1 MDRPV
6 APLRPV
12 VTRGPVVTLG
22 EVMALFLAEPGPGL
36 GTATAF
42 ELQCAGAEAT
52 VAVGLARLGH
62 RTAYLGRLGD
72 DALGHQVRR
81 TLRGHGV
88 DVDGL
93 RLVPDGPTGVLVR
106 DAPADRPLTV
116 QYLRSGSAA
125 STVHADDV
133 DPGTVRGAA
142 LLHVTGITAVLSAS
156 ARAAVLHAVRL
167 AREAGVPV
175 SLDPNVRHRLASPQ
189 VWREVLVELAP
200 LADIVLTGTDDAA
213 VVTDGDPARW
223 FLDRGATTVV
233 VKDGTRGAWEA
244 DATGTV
250 RQPVRP
256 TVAVDPVGAGDAF
269 AAGWIGGWLRG
280 LAPADRLREAAA
292 VASLC
297 VGARGDLPG
306 LPDAATLRRVLAE
319 GGDVDR

>member
-1 MDRPV
+1 V
-6 APLRPV
+6 SA
-12 VTRGPVVTLG
+12 PVVTLG

-62 RTAYLGRLGD
+62 RATYLGRLGD
-72 DALGHQVRR
+72 DPLGAQVRA

-125 STVHADDV
+125 STLRADDLDADV
-133 DPGTVRGAA
+133 VRGAA
-142 LLHVTGITAVLSAS
+142 LLHVTGITAVLSPS
-156 ARAAVLHAVRL
+156 ARAAVLHAVGL
-167 AREAGVPV
+167 ARAAGVPV
-175 SLDPNVRHRLASPQ
+175 SLDPNVRHRLAAPGL
-189 VWREVLVELAP
+189 WREVLTELAP
-200 LADIVLTGTDDAA
+200 LADVVLTGTDDAA

-223 FLDRGATTVV
+223 FLDHGASTVV
-233 VKDGTRGAWEA
+233 VKDGARGARET
-244 DATGTV
+244 DGTTTV
-250 RQPVRP
+250 HQPVRP

-280 LAPADRLREAAA
+280 LEPAERMREAAT

-297 VGARGDLPG
+297 VGARGDLAG
-306 LPDAATLRRVLAE
+306 LPDATTLRRVLAE
-319 GGDVDR
+319 GEGVDR